1 MIMEHNQL
9 YEDNETETAASI
21 WKEKFE
27 GGYAEK
33 FDRAIV
39 TCKVCGIRFGPD
51 IRDC

>member
-9 YEDNETETAASI
+9 YEDNVTDKAASI

-27 GGYAEK
+27 AEYAEK

-51 IRDC
+51 TRDC